1 VGAAK
6 KVGIVIGILFVI
18 IVIVGGLFVYSYTQI
33 HVSLND
39 VKFHSIDWTSF
50 SWSTL
55 LSLGLNALSGNWLG
69 AAFDLIDGVN
79 LNLIFGLANN
89 GIFPVYIPDLSYDL
103 SINGVSVGNGYSS
116 VNLTINPGESKQLT
130 VLQNFQKSRMSPAV
144 SSIVATGGIIDLRV
158 SGTAHF
164 KLFGIDI
171 PVPFQSSKQI
181 SIKDEIEKR
190 LNSEIQ
196 KNKQQQKSTV
206 SSAIGSV
213 VKEIF
218 GDPDDLDLQLA
229 GKTIV
234 DSVYK
239 VGPGSHRYVYF
250 TVNCVATV
258 QGGFLAHAALGD
270 NIIVFFLDED
280 EFKKYESGQT
290 ASVYYNSGKVES
302 GVFDLTVNPGKYYIV
317 MSNTYSDFSTKTVQL
332 QVAGFCK

>member
-1 VGAAK
+1 MGKASAAAAI
-6 KVGIVIGILFVI
+6 IVVI
-18 IVIVGGLFVYSYTQI
+18 ILIGGGLFVYSYTQI

-55 LSLGLNALSGNWLG
+55 LSLGLNALTGNWLG
-69 AAFDLIDGVN
+69 AAFDLIDGIN
-79 LNLIFGLANN
+79 LNLIFGLTNN

-103 SINGVSVGNGYSS
+103 SINGVSVGSGYKS

-181 SIKDEIEKR
+181 SIKAEIEKR

-239 VGPGSHRYVYF
+239 VRPGNYYYVYF
-250 TVNCVATV
+250 TFPCVATV
-258 QGGFLAHAALGD
+258 QGGFLASAALGD
-270 NIIVFFLDED
+270 NIKVYFLDENQY
-280 EFKKYESGQT
+280 KKYENGQS
-290 ASVYYNSGKVES
+290 ASTYYNSGKVES
-302 GVFDLTVNPGKYYIV
+302 GVFDVTVNPGKYYIV
-317 MSNTYSDFSTKTVQL
+317 LDNKYSDFSTKTVQL
-332 QVAGFCK
+332 QVAASCR